1 MIPQRGLTND
11 FTGSELRER
20 VTACRKRLRSNR
32 FMQKQA
38 VGCDFDQDLS
48 SPESTFPGDEPGMRE
63 SFRSPDLSSVALD
76 EGNDTQE
83 MLLTMRTQE
92 VGIT

>member
-1 MIPQRGLTND
+1 MIPQRRLRND
-11 FTGSELRER
+11 FAGSGLRER

-32 FMQKQA
+32 STQKPA
-38 VGCDFDQDLS
+38 VGCDFDQNSRSHEATFLDD
-48 SPESTFPGDEPGMRE
+48 ESAMRE
-63 SFRSPDLSSVALD
+63 SFLSSDLSSAALD
-76 EGNDTQE
+76 AGNETHE

>member
-1 MIPQRGLTND
+1 MIPQPRLSND
-11 FTGSELRER
+11 FAGSELRER

-32 FMQKQA
+32 STQKPA
-38 VGCDFDQDLS
+38 LGCDFDQD
-48 SPESTFPGDEPGMRE
+48 SPSHEATFLDDESAMRE
-63 SFRSPDLSSVALD
+63 SFRSSDLSSAALD
-76 EGNDTQE
+76 AGNETHE